1 MKPVARRAA
10 AGWVRNR
17 FGFSE
22 RRACA
27 LAGIGRSSARSRPRP
42 RPDEAGLRARVRQL
56 AGERRRFGYRRL
68 HALLR
73 REGVAVNHKRVERLY
88 REEGL
93 AVRRRARKRVAGPGR
108 GRTAAP
114 TAPNEQWGIDFVG
127 DALACGRRIR
137 AFAGLD
143 LFTRE
148 ALAIEVDTS
157 LPGERVVRVLERVAC
172 RHGQP
177 RRLVLD
183 NGPELAGLAVDRWA
197 AARGVRLC
205 FIDPGKPIQN
215 AVVESFNGRFRDEC
229 LNEHWFVSLADARR
243 IVEDWREDYNRARPH
258 SALGYRSP
266 EEFRTAFREAATGR
280 LEAVGLS

>member
-1 MKPVARRAA
+1 MRPAARRAA
-10 AGWVRNR
+10 AGWVQHR

-27 LAGIGRSSARSRPRP
+27 LIGIGRSSARYRPRP
-42 RPDEAGLRARVRQL
+42 RAGEAGLRARLRHL

-88 REEGL
+88 RDEGL
-93 AVRRRARKRVAGPGR
+93 AVRRRAGKRVARLGR

-114 TAPNEQWGIDFVG
+114 AAPNEQWGVDFVS

-137 AFAGLD
+137 VFAVLD

-157 LPGERVVRVLERVAC
+157 LPGERVVRVLERVAS
-172 RHGQP
+172 RFGRPQ
-177 RRLVLD
+177 RLVLD

-197 AARGVRLC
+197 TAGGVRLC

-229 LNEHWFVSLADARR
+229 LNEHWFLSLADARR
-243 IVEDWREDYNRARPH
+243 IVEDWRADYNRTRPH
-258 SALGYRSP
+258 SALGYRPP
-266 EEFRTAFREAATGR
+266 EEFRAAFDGAALAPQEAA
-280 LEAVGLS
+280 GLS